1 MVGVLTSDQEVWVHA
16 QLGKCVWRLLDLL
29 VVSIQNCFD
38 TSCFNTSLFI
48 RDVNSSTY
56 LA

>member
-1 MVGVLTSDQEVWVHA
+1 MVSVLTPDQDVRVHT
-16 QLGKCVWRLLDLL
+16 QLGQCVWRLLDLL
-29 VVSIQNCFD
+29 VVSIQSCFD
-38 TSCFNTSLFI
+38 TGRFNTSLFI

>member
-1 MVGVLTSDQEVWVHA
+1 MVSVLTSDQEVRVNA

-38 TSCFNTSLFI
+38 TSRFNTSLFI

>member
-1 MVGVLTSDQEVWVHA
+1 MVSVLTPDQEAWVHA
-16 QLGKCVWRLLDLL
+16 QLGQCVWRLLDLL
-29 VVSIQNCFD
+29 VVSIQSCFD
-38 TSCFNTSLFI
+38 TSRFNTSLFI